1 MKIGKTILAFL
12 LATLTLTLVACRSE
26 KKNLTESSGD
36 DVSSR
41 QSQSQPQESF
51 SFTTTDLD
59 GHEVSFEDYSDAK
72 VIMFNMWEPWCGP
85 CRGELPDLQRLYKKY
100 KSEGLMIVG
109 VYSDTDGL
117 EDIVR
122 ENKIKY
128 PMILSCEAFD
138 RFQTGYVPTT
148 VFIDGSGRVL
158 SDEPYVGSK
167 TYEEWES
174 VILSYLK

>member
-100 KSEGLMIVG
+100 TNIWNYRTEKL
-109 VYSDTDGL
+109 
-117 EDIVR
+117 
-122 ENKIKY
+122 
-128 PMILSCEAFD
+128 IL
-138 RFQTGYVPTT
+138 
-148 VFIDGSGRVL
+148 
-158 SDEPYVGSK
+158 
-167 TYEEWES
+167 
-174 VILSYLK
+174 

>member
-72 VIMFNMWEPWCGP
+72 ALEAISWGVQNGYITLDENSNLRPTDDLTRAEMAEMIYLAFF
-85 CRGELPDLQRLYKKY
+85 GE
-100 KSEGLMIVG
+100 
-109 VYSDTDGL
+109 
-117 EDIVR
+117 
-122 ENKIKY
+122 
-128 PMILSCEAFD
+128 
-138 RFQTGYVPTT
+138 
-148 VFIDGSGRVL
+148 
-158 SDEPYVGSK
+158 
-167 TYEEWES
+167 
-174 VILSYLK
+174 